1 MKVLHIGIFSAVL
14 VSLAGCSAMGL
25 GSKRI
30 DYRAGAANVPSLE
43 VPPDLTAPASD
54 DQYKVN
60 GGNDESVAT
69 YSDYSKGGAKAAA
82 QSNGTVASTVLPEV
96 KGVHLERNGA
106 QRWLVVNDKAENVWP
121 VVRAFWQSLG
131 LTIKTEDQA
140 AGIMET
146 DWAENR
152 AKIPQDGIRNVIGK
166 VFDNAYSSGERDQYR
181 TRMERSK
188 DGLST
193 EIYVTHRGME
203 EVLDADKNTSKWQTR
218 ANDPELEAEILQRLM
233 VRFGKTP
240 VQAAA
245 AVATNNAAATSTAA
259 NDATA
264 SGVTPINAS
273 GPAGSANL
281 QEVFDG
287 SSIIVINDP
296 FDKSWRRA
304 GLAIEQA
311 GLAVEDKDRAKGI
324 YFLRPVTQESSW
336 MSKLQF
342 WKDNADS
349 NAKYRV
355 NVKDGG
361 AACEV
366 SVTDQDGMSDDI
378 SKKMV
383 GELFKHI
390 NQ

>member
-1 MKVLHIGIFSAVL
+1 MKVLHIGICSVVL
-14 VSLAGCSAMGL
+14 VSLAGCSAVGL

-30 DYRAGAANVPSLE
+30 DYRAGATNVPSLE

-54 DQYKVN
+54 DRYRVQD
-60 GGNDESVAT
+60 GSGESVAT
-69 YSDYSKGGAKAAA
+69 FSDYSKGGAKAAA
-82 QSNGTVASTVLPEV
+82 QSNGAMASAVLPEV

-121 VVRAFWQSLG
+121 VVKAFWPSLG
-131 LTIKTEDQA
+131 LTIKSEDQA

-152 AKIPQDGIRNVIGK
+152 AKIPQDGIRNVVGK

-181 TRMERSK
+181 TRLERSK

-193 EIYVTHRGME
+193 EIYITHRGKE

-218 ANDPELEAEILQRLM
+218 ADDPELEAEILQRLM
-233 VRFGKTP
+233 VRFGNSP
-240 VQAAA
+240 VQAATA
-245 AVATNNAAATSTAA
+245 MTSNNALPASPATDNAAASTVA
-259 NDATA
+259 
-264 SGVTPINAS
+264 PIQAS
-273 GPAGSANL
+273 GPAGSASQL
-281 QEVFDG
+281 EIFDG

-296 FDKSWRRA
+296 FDKSWRRV

-324 YFLRPVTQESSW
+324 YFLRPAPSESGW
-336 MSKLQF
+336 MDKLQF
-342 WKDNADS
+342 WKDSADS
-349 NAKYRV
+349 NTRYRV

-383 GELFKHI
+383 EALFKHI